1 MKNNYISLKSEI
13 YKLQIINKANKQVK
27 KFSSRV
33 LQDLLDIKSE
43 YDRDKYTTIIEG
55 SEIYLYE
62 S

>member
-27 KFSSRV
+27 KISSRV

>member
-43 YDRDKYTTIIEG
+43 YDRSKYTTIIEG

>member
-1 MKNNYISLKSEI
+1 MKNNHISLKSEI

-43 YDRDKYTTIIEG
+43 YDRGKYTTIIEG